1 MDTEEAKRLAFKAL
15 AHAVADEPLEV
26 ADVLEVLGHG
36 CTDNQMYGV
45 CCGFANAGKQML
57 ERLHGVRIG
66 TGGAMVALRELVP
79 GAAEQD
85 PPQAFAVRFFAAASN
100 GDDAMTLALFN
111 AAVAAGGEQYVDSVC
126 ALLASVAG
134 ICRLAL
140 EAPACE

>member
-1 MDTEEAKRLAFKAL
+1 MDTEEATQLTFKAL
-15 AHAVADEPLEV
+15 ALAVADERDQV
-26 ADVLEVLGHG
+26 ADVLDALGHG

-45 CCGFANAGKQML
+45 CLGFANAGKQML
-57 ERLHGVRIG
+57 ERLHGARIG
-66 TGGAMVALRELVP
+66 PGGSMVALRELVP
-79 GAAEQD
+79 GAAELD

-111 AAVAAGGEQYVDSVC
+111 AAVHVGGEQYVDSVC

-140 EAPACE
+140 ETPARE